1 MPKYLVIVES
11 PTKVKT
17 ISKFLNNDYEV
28 EACGG
33 HIRDLPK
40 SQIGVDIEKNFE
52 PEYKVITAKK
62 KIVAQIRK
70 SAKDKDT
77 LFLACDPDRE
87 GEAIAWHIAHIVKKG
102 PKIKRV
108 VFNELTKDTVLA
120 GFNNSS
126 DINMDRVNAQQARR
140 ILDRIV
146 GYQLSPLLW
155 KKVGRGLSAGRV
167 QSATLNILVVRERE
181 IKAFVKDE
189 YWQLTADL
197 SKKENQDKHFSAKL
211 EKINNKKAEVKDE
224 KTAAELTQKLKAA
237 DSIVGSITQNT

>member
-1 MPKYLVIVES
+1 
-11 PTKVKT
+11 
-17 ISKFLNNDYEV
+17 
-28 EACGG
+28 
-33 HIRDLPK
+33 
-40 SQIGVDIEKNFE
+40 
-52 PEYKVITAKK
+52 
-62 KIVAQIRK
+62 
-70 SAKDKDT
+70 
-77 LFLACDPDRE
+77 
-87 GEAIAWHIAHIVKKG
+87 
-102 PKIKRV
+102 
-108 VFNELTKDTVLA
+108 LTKDTVLA

-237 DSIVGSITQNT
+237 DFYCSITSSDVFKAKILLRQQRQLR